1 MVDGLE
7 RGGGGVDRLPMDLR
21 LLPGLKRLRA
31 DCEDEFSPH
40 APSSGKPLKPA
51 GDRLLA
57 GGGGLVPGLV
67 AQNAVPQSEAAVVDP
82 SHAGGHVPRCDVAVS
97 RQPPASD
104 GVEPFASRGVR
115 QIQGTRPPRPR
126 PSPAAGGHGRADR
139 VVASA
144 RPLERQAVA
153 VPCPRRGGLAGG
165 SRQPLS
171 RRYGPEVCV
180 ALPPSALA
188 TATIPSR

>member
-57 GGGGLVPGLV
+57 GGGGLGPGLV
-67 AQNAVPQSEAAVVDP
+67 AQNAVPQSEAAVP
-82 SHAGGHVPRCDVAVS
+82 

-153 VPCPRRGGLAGG
+153 GPCPRPGGLGGG